1 MNNGQR
7 RLILDTIILGIV
19 GALSAQL
26 FMLMLRACQRF
37 FLQGIGGY
45 IAPGLPSEG
54 GTLVEIVG
62 PHWLW
67 LIPVATTLGGLLSGF
82 LVYRYA
88 PEAEGHGTDTAVKAY
103 HMLGGALRSRVP
115 LIKMVASAITIGSG
129 GAAGREGPTALISA
143 GFGSIY
149 ATLTHRSE
157 DDRRLLLLIG
167 MAAGLSAI
175 FRSPIGTAI
184 FAIEVLYSGM
194 DFDVGALLYTML
206 GSIIA
211 YALNGVFV
219 GWKPLF
225 SVPPNLGITN
235 ITDYL
240 QYIALGIASGLFAT
254 VVPTIF
260 YGGRDLFRKLPIPQ
274 IFQPAIGGLG
284 VGLIAL
290 LLPQVLGGGYG
301 WIQAAIDGNVAV
313 NLLFFLVF
321 AKMLA
326 FTLTVSSGGSGG
338 VFAPSLYVGAMLGG
352 LLAAVFHI
360 PAAAMVIVG
369 MAAVFGGAARVPM
382 ATLLMVTEMTG
393 GYSLLVP
400 AALAVMLSYMIQ
412 ITLSQHLRYYS
423 LYEGQVGR
431 RADSPAHH
439 QEQVESAI
447 QLINQRGLNLPKI
460 ESHLDLHL
468 LLLSGIPI
476 DLPDAKQLVL
486 GGIRNKSI
494 YVNKPLYEV
503 FPVERQDLVDVLAIF
518 RNRHTIL
525 PGHQVV
531 LRNGD
536 RLLMIVDQ
544 AEWKKIR
551 PNFSPIDKEKGR
563 TYESDQHHPGDKK
576 ASTGQPARTVHTS
589 GR

>member
-1 MNNGQR
+1 MSSNQR
-7 RLILDTIILGIV
+7 RLILDTIVLGIV

-26 FMLMLRACQRF
+26 FMLMLRACQRI

-45 IAPGLPSEG
+45 IIPGLPSEG
-54 GTLVEIVG
+54 GSLQQVIG
-62 PHWLW
+62 SHWLW
-67 LIPVATTLGGLLSGF
+67 LIPVATTLGGLISGF

-103 HMLGGALRSRVP
+103 HLSGGAIRARVP
-115 LIKMVASAITIGSG
+115 LIKMVASAVTIGSG
-129 GAAGREGPTALISA
+129 GSAGREGPTALISA

-149 ATLTHRSE
+149 ATLTKRSE
-157 DDRRLLLLIG
+157 EDRRLLVLIG

-184 FAIEVLYSGM
+184 FGIEVLYSDM
-194 DFDVGALLYTML
+194 DFDVAALLYTML

-219 GWKPLF
+219 GWTPLF
-225 SVPPNLGITN
+225 TVPPNLGITS

-240 QYIALGIASGLFAT
+240 QYIILGLASGVVAT
-254 VVPTIF
+254 VLPAVF
-260 YGGRDLFRKLPIPQ
+260 YGGRDLFKKIPVPQ
-274 IFQPAIGGLG
+274 MFKPAIGGLG

-290 LLPQVLGGGYG
+290 ELPQVLGGGYG
-301 WIQAAIDGNVAV
+301 WIQAAIDGHIVLK
-313 NLLFFLVF
+313 LLFFLVF

-352 LLAAVFHI
+352 LLAGAFHI

-369 MAAVFGGAARVPM
+369 MAAVFGGAARVPI

-393 GYSLLVP
+393 GFSLLVP
-400 AALAVMLSYMIQ
+400 AALAVMLSFMIQ
-412 ITLSQHLRYYS
+412 VTLSHRLKYYS

-439 QEQVESAI
+439 QEQVETAI
-447 QLINQRGLNLPKI
+447 HLINKRGVDLPRI

-476 DLPDAKQLVL
+476 DLPDNKQLVL
-486 GGIRNKSI
+486 GAIRPNSP
-494 YVNKPLYEV
+494 YTDRRLYEV
-503 FPVERQDLVDVLAIF
+503 FPIGWQEQVDVLAIF

-525 PGHQVV
+525 PGKDVF
-531 LRNGD
+531 LNNGD

-551 PNFSPIDKEKGR
+551 PNFSTIDKEKGR
-563 TYESDQHHPGDKK
+563 IIYESDQHFPRDKTS
-576 ASTGQPARTVHTS
+576 STRRPRGTAHS
-589 GR
+589 GG